1 MSGLRSQKSGFTLI
15 EVLVVIAIIG
25 ILSTLGNAAYGY
37 ARSKTK
43 IIKAGA
49 DAEQIE
55 KAIGILANDALMWP
69 GGQAI
74 DKVNPAVGSEIC
86 NYAADNCAY
95 DLTNPAAGLV
105 ATDGSFL
112 GWNGPY
118 MTSIPK
124 DPWGNQYFFDTH
136 YQVQPDGSPCDGE
149 STCTSAVV
157 VGSYGPNG
165 VGNKLYDEDDVIRIL
180 IK

>member
-1 MSGLRSQKSGFTLI
+1 MFGLKNQKSGFTLI

-25 ILSTLGNAAYGY
+25 ILSTLGNAAYSY
-37 ARSKTK
+37 ARNKAK
-43 IIKAGA
+43 IVKAGA

-55 KAIGILANDALMWP
+55 KAITVMANDTLLWP
-69 GGQAI
+69 GGQAV
-74 DKVNPAVGSEIC
+74 DKVNLTVGVEIC
-86 NYAADNCAY
+86 VYLADNCAY
-95 DLTNPAAGLV
+95 GLAAPEAGLV
-105 ATDGSFL
+105 ASDGTFL

-136 YQVQPDGSPCDGE
+136 YQVQADGSPCDGE
-149 STCTSAVV
+149 STCSPAVV

-165 VGNKLYDEDDVIRIL
+165 TGNKLYNKDDVIRIMT
-180 IK
+180 K